1 MRSQLR
7 RPASSPG
14 MTPRAGRRRPRRA
27 PTLNTVNALAQ
38 VIAGRDAAPAWRSA
52 ATRRAAYA
60 AAAAGWALLAAAAIA
75 EVAAG
80 VRGPHGPHGTGLAG
94 WLAGTLAVGAALLLT
109 PRFPLAAWRL
119 AWLAVLIAPLI
130 PSQNRVDTGY
140 YTILA
145 IVYVVAALR
154 YGPPRLWWLAV
165 LTLIP
170 VWLWTGPDWT
180 YPIRL
185 TVALAVLT
193 AALYGIRAWRGD
205 RQRLAAQTQLN
216 RHQRERTAVL
226 EERARIAREL
236 HDVVAHHMSMIAVQA
251 ETAPYRLAAKPGAE
265 TLPEPVSE
273 EFAALGQAAREALIE
288 MRRLLGVLR
297 TPDNSKKRGS
307 APTSAPTTAGTAAPA
322 KAAAEAHVEAQAETQ
337 AETRAAAA
345 LAPQPRLD
353 DVPEL
358 VATARRAGAAVTL
371 QMPGNGEQL
380 PASVGL
386 TAYRIVQESLSNAAR
401 HAPGARISVT
411 VDESPPYVRITVS
424 NEPPATGQPHADG
437 TTQPG
442 HGLAGMRERVTLLG
456 GRLRTGPE
464 PDGGFAVRAVLPMND
479 TAGPGEAP

>member
-1 MRSQLR
+1 
-7 RPASSPG
+7 
-14 MTPRAGRRRPRRA
+14 MTPRAGRRRPRRT
-27 PTLNTVNALAQ
+27 PTLNNVNALAQ
-38 VIAGRDAAPAWRSA
+38 VLAGRDAAPAWRSA
-52 ATRRAAYA
+52 ATRRLAYA
-60 AAAAGWALLAAAAIA
+60 AAAAGWALLAVIAIA
-75 EVAAG
+75 EVAVG
-80 VRGPHGPHGTGLAG
+80 IRGPHGPHGTDSAG
-94 WLAGTLAVGAALLLT
+94 WLAGTLVVAAALLLT
-109 PRFPLAAWRL
+109 PRFPLMAWRL
-119 AWLAVLIAPLI
+119 AWLAVLVAPLI
-130 PSQNRVDTGY
+130 PGQNRVDTGY
-140 YTILA
+140 YTILT

-185 TVALAVLT
+185 TIALAVLT
-193 AALYGIRAWRGD
+193 AGLYGVRAWRGD
-205 RQRLAAQTQLN
+205 RQRLAAQTQLT
-216 RHQRERTAVL
+216 RHQRERNAVL

-307 APTSAPTTAGTAAPA
+307 APTTAGTETPA
-322 KAAAEAHVEAQAETQ
+322 EAQAPPA
-337 AETRAAAA
+337 AEVAA

-353 DVPEL
+353 DIPEL
-358 VATARRAGAAVTL
+358 VATVRRAGAAVTL
-371 QMPGNGEQL
+371 QMPANGEPL

-411 VDESPPYVRITVS
+411 VDESPPSVRITVT

-437 TTQPG
+437 TG

-456 GRLRTGPE
+456 GQLRAGPE
-464 PDGGFAVRAVLPMND
+464 PDGGYAVRAVLPMND

>member
-1 MRSQLR
+1 M
-7 RPASSPG
+7 
-14 MTPRAGRRRPRRA
+14 
-27 PTLNTVNALAQ
+27 
-38 VIAGRDAAPAWRSA
+38 
-52 ATRRAAYA
+52 
-60 AAAAGWALLAAAAIA
+60 
-75 EVAAG
+75 
-80 VRGPHGPHGTGLAG
+80 
-94 WLAGTLAVGAALLLT
+94 
-109 PRFPLAAWRL
+109 
-119 AWLAVLIAPLI
+119 
-130 PSQNRVDTGY
+130 DTGY
-140 YTILA
+140 YIILT
-145 IVYVVAALR
+145 IVYVVAGLR

-185 TVALAVLT
+185 TIALAVLT
-193 AALYGIRAWRGD
+193 AGLYGIRAWGRD
-205 RQRLAAQTQLN
+205 RQRLAAQTQQT
-216 RHQRERTAVL
+216 RHQRERNAVL

-297 TPDNSKKRGS
+297 TPDNSKKRDS
-307 APTSAPTTAGTAAPA
+307 ARTTVGTESPA
-322 KAAAEAHVEAQAETQ
+322 ESPAETQ
-337 AETRAAAA
+337 AAAEVAA

-411 VDESPPYVRITVS
+411 VDESPPYVRITVT

-437 TTQPG
+437 TG

-456 GRLRTGPE
+456 GQLRAGPE
-464 PDGGFAVRAVLPMND
+464 PDGGYAVRAVLPMND

>member
-7 RPASSPG
+7 RPASYPG
-14 MTPRAGRRRPRRA
+14 MTPPAGRRRPRRA
-27 PTLNTVNALAQ
+27 PTLNNVNALAQ

-75 EVAAG
+75 EVAVG
-80 VRGPHGPHGTGLAG
+80 VRGPHGPHGTSLAG
-94 WLAGTLAVGAALLLT
+94 WLAGTLVVGAALLLT

-130 PSQNRVDTGY
+130 PGQNRVDTGY

-185 TVALAVLT
+185 TIALAVLT

-216 RHQRERTAVL
+216 RHQRERNAVL

-251 ETAPYRLAAKPGAE
+251 ETAPYRLAAKPGAT

-273 EFAALGQAAREALIE
+273 EFAALGQAAREALTE

-307 APTSAPTTAGTAAPA
+307 APTTAGTEAPA
-322 KAAAEAHVEAQAETQ
+322 EAQVETQAETQ
-337 AETRAAAA
+337 AGTQAGAQVAAA

-358 VATARRAGAAVTL
+358 IATARRAGAAVIL

-456 GRLRTGPE
+456 GQLRAGPE

>member
-1 MRSQLR
+1 
-7 RPASSPG
+7 
-14 MTPRAGRRRPRRA
+14 
-27 PTLNTVNALAQ
+27 VNALAQ
-38 VIAGRDAAPAWRSA
+38 VLVGRDAAPAWRSA

-60 AAAAGWALLAAAAIA
+60 AAAAGWAVLAAAAIA

-80 VRGPHGPHGTGLAG
+80 VRGPHGPHGPGLVG
-94 WLAGTLAVGAALLLT
+94 WLAGTLAVGAALLLA

-140 YTILA
+140 YTILT

-185 TVALAVLT
+185 TIALAVLT

-205 RQRLAAQTQLN
+205 RQRLAAQTQLT
-216 RHQRERTAVL
+216 RHQRERNAVL

-265 TLPEPVSE
+265 ILPEPVAE

-307 APTSAPTTAGTAAPA
+307 APATAGT
-322 KAAAEAHVEAQAETQ
+322 EALAEAQAETQ
-337 AETRAAAA
+337 AEAQAETRAGALAAAA

-386 TAYRIVQESLSNAAR
+386 TAYRVVQESLSNAAR

-411 VDESPPYVRITVS
+411 VDESPPYVRITVT

-437 TTQPG
+437 TG

-456 GRLRTGPE
+456 GQLRAGPE
-464 PDGGFAVRAVLPMND
+464 PGGGFAVRAVLPMND
-479 TAGPGEAP
+479 AAGPGAAS

>member
-1 MRSQLR
+1 M
-7 RPASSPG
+7 
-14 MTPRAGRRRPRRA
+14 
-27 PTLNTVNALAQ
+27 
-38 VIAGRDAAPAWRSA
+38 
-52 ATRRAAYA
+52 AYA
-60 AAAAGWALLAAAAIA
+60 AAAAGWALIAVAAIA

-80 VRGPHGPHGTGLAG
+80 IRGPHGPDLAG
-94 WLAGTLAVGAALLLT
+94 WLAGTLVVGAALLIT

-140 YTILA
+140 YTVLT
-145 IVYVVAALR
+145 IVYVVAGLR

-170 VWLWTGPDWT
+170 VWLWTGPDWA
-180 YPIRL
+180 YPIRD
-185 TVALAVLT
+185 TISLAVLT
-193 AALYGIRAWRGD
+193 AALYGIRAWGRD
-205 RQRLAAQTQLN
+205 RQRLATATQQT
-216 RHQRERTAVL
+216 RHQRERNAVL

-251 ETAPYRLAAKPGAE
+251 ETAPYRLAAKPGAAS
-265 TLPEPVSE
+265 LPEPVTE

-297 TPDNSKKRGS
+297 TPDNSKKRDS
-307 APTSAPTTAGTAAPA
+307 ASILRET
-322 KAAAEAHVEAQAETQ
+322 EATPETEAQV
-337 AETRAAAA
+337 AAA

-358 VATARRAGAAVTL
+358 VATARRAGALATL
-371 QMPGNGEQL
+371 QMPDNSKRL

-411 VDESPPYVRITVS
+411 VEEAPPYVRITVA
-424 NEPPATGQPHADG
+424 NEPPATSQPPANG
-437 TTQPG
+437 TGQPG
-442 HGLAGMRERVTLLG
+442 HGLAGMRERVALLG
-456 GRLRTGPE
+456 GQLRAGPE
-464 PDGGFAVRAVLPMND
+464 PDGGFAVRAVLPMD
-479 TAGPGEAP
+479 EADEK

>member
-1 MRSQLR
+1 
-7 RPASSPG
+7 
-14 MTPRAGRRRPRRA
+14 MTPRAGRRRPRRT
-27 PTLNTVNALAQ
+27 PTLNNVNALAQ
-38 VIAGRDAAPAWRSA
+38 VLAGRDAAPAWRSA
-52 ATRRAAYA
+52 ATRRLAYA
-60 AAAAGWALLAAAAIA
+60 AAAAGWALLAVIAIA
-75 EVAAG
+75 EVAVG
-80 VRGPHGPHGTGLAG
+80 IRGPHGPHGTDSAG
-94 WLAGTLAVGAALLLT
+94 WLAGTLVVAAALLLT
-109 PRFPLAAWRL
+109 PRFPLMAWRL
-119 AWLAVLIAPLI
+119 AWLAVLVAPLI
-130 PSQNRVDTGY
+130 PGQNRVDTGY
-140 YTILA
+140 YTILT

-185 TVALAVLT
+185 TIALAVLT
-193 AALYGIRAWRGD
+193 AGLYGVRAWRGD
-205 RQRLAAQTQLN
+205 RQRLAAQTQLT
-216 RHQRERTAVL
+216 RHQRERNAVL

-307 APTSAPTTAGTAAPA
+307 AQTTAGTEAPA
-322 KAAAEAHVEAQAETQ
+322 EAQAPPA
-337 AETRAAAA
+337 AEVAA

-353 DVPEL
+353 DIPEL
-358 VATARRAGAAVTL
+358 VATVRRAGAAVTL
-371 QMPGNGEQL
+371 QMPANGEQL

-411 VDESPPYVRITVS
+411 VDESPPSVRITVT

-437 TTQPG
+437 TG

-456 GRLRTGPE
+456 GQLRAGPE
-464 PDGGFAVRAVLPMND
+464 PDGGYAVRAVLPMND

>member
-1 MRSQLR
+1 
-7 RPASSPG
+7 
-14 MTPRAGRRRPRRA
+14 
-27 PTLNTVNALAQ
+27 VNALAQ
-38 VIAGRDAAPAWRSA
+38 VLAGRDGPPAWQSA
-52 ATRRAAYA
+52 AGRRAAYA
-60 AAAAGWALLAAAAIA
+60 TAAAGWALLAAIAIA

-80 VRGPHGPHGTGLAG
+80 VRGPHGAHGADQAS
-94 WLAGTLAVGAALLLT
+94 WLAGTLIVGAALLLT

-119 AWLAVLIAPLI
+119 AWLAATFAPLI
-130 PSQNRVDTGY
+130 PGQNRVDTGY
-140 YTILA
+140 YTVLT
-145 IVYVVAALR
+145 IVYVVAGLR

-165 LTLIP
+165 FTLIP

-180 YPIRL
+180 YPIRP
-185 TVALAVLT
+185 TIGLAVLT
-193 AALYGIRAWRGD
+193 AALCGIRAWRGD
-205 RQRLAAQTQLN
+205 RQRLAAQTQLT
-216 RHQRERTAVL
+216 RHQRERNAVL

-265 TLPEPVSE
+265 TLPEPVTE

-297 TPDNSKKRGS
+297 TPDNSKKRDS
-307 APTSAPTTAGTAAPA
+307 APATAGTEAPA
-322 KAAAEAHVEAQAETQ
+322 QTPAQAPAQTPAEVAAEAQVEAQ
-337 AETRAAAA
+337 AAA

-371 QMPGNGEQL
+371 QMPGNGERL

-386 TAYRIVQESLSNAAR
+386 TAYRIVQESLSNATR

-411 VDESPPYVRITVS
+411 VDESPPYVRITVT

-437 TTQPG
+437 TG

-456 GRLRTGPE
+456 GQLRAGPE
-464 PDGGFAVRAVLPMND
+464 TGGGFAVRAVLPMSD
-479 TAGPGEAP
+479 AAGPGAAS

>member
-1 MRSQLR
+1 
-7 RPASSPG
+7 
-14 MTPRAGRRRPRRA
+14 
-27 PTLNTVNALAQ
+27 VNALAQ
-38 VIAGRDAAPAWRSA
+38 VLAGRDAAPAWRSA
-52 ATRRAAYA
+52 ATRRTAYA

-80 VRGPHGPHGTGLAG
+80 IRGPHGPHGTGLAG
-94 WLAGTLAVGAALLLT
+94 WLAGTLVVGAALLLT

-145 IVYVVAALR
+145 IGYAVAALR
-154 YGPPRLWWLAV
+154 YGPPRLWWLAI

-185 TVALAVLT
+185 TIALAVLT
-193 AALYGIRAWRGD
+193 AALYGISAWRGD
-205 RQRLAAQTQLN
+205 RQRLAAQTQLT
-216 RHQRERTAVL
+216 RRQRERNAVL

-251 ETAPYRLAAKPGAE
+251 ETAPYRLAAKPGAD

-297 TPDNSKKRGS
+297 TPDNSKKRAS
-307 APTSAPTTAGTAAPA
+307 ATVPGIGATAGAQ
-322 KAAAEAHVEAQAETQ
+322 AAAWAEAAADAQV
-337 AETRAAAA
+337 AAA

-371 QMPGNGEQL
+371 QMPDNAEKL

-411 VDESPPYVRITVS
+411 IEQAPPYVQITVT
-424 NEPPATGQPHADG
+424 NEPPATGQPPANG
-437 TTQPG
+437 TG
-442 HGLAGMRERVTLLG
+442 HGLAGMRERVALLG
-456 GRLRTGPE
+456 GQLRAGPE
-464 PDGGFAVRAVLPMND
+464 PDGGFAVRADLPMD
-479 TAGPGEAP
+479 EAAEK

>member
-1 MRSQLR
+1 
-7 RPASSPG
+7 
-14 MTPRAGRRRPRRA
+14 
-27 PTLNTVNALAQ
+27 VNALAQ
-38 VIAGRDAAPAWRSA
+38 VLAGRDGAPVWQSA
-52 ATRRAAYA
+52 AGRRAAYA
-60 AAAAGWALLAAAAIA
+60 AAAAGWALLAAIAIA

-80 VRGPHGPHGTGLAG
+80 VTGPHGPRGAGQAG
-94 WLAGTLAVGAALLLT
+94 WLAGTLIVGAALLLT

-119 AWLAVLIAPLI
+119 AWLAACVAPLI
-130 PSQNRVDTGY
+130 PGQNRVDTGY
-140 YTILA
+140 YTVLT
-145 IVYVVAALR
+145 IVYVVAGLR

-180 YPIRL
+180 YPIR
-185 TVALAVLT
+185 TTIGLAVLT
-193 AALYGIRAWRGD
+193 AALYLIRAWLGD
-205 RQRLAAQTQLN
+205 RHRLAAATQQT
-216 RHQRERTAVL
+216 RHQRERNAVL

-251 ETAPYRLAAKPGAE
+251 ETAPYRLAAKPGAA

-297 TPDNSKKRGS
+297 TPDNSKKRAS
-307 APTSAPTTAGTAAPA
+307 TLTSAPPTA
-322 KAAAEAHVEAQAETQ
+322 EV
-337 AETRAAAA
+337 AA

-371 QMPGNGEQL
+371 QMPGDGEQL

-411 VDESPPYVRITVS
+411 VDESPPYVRITVT

-437 TTQPG
+437 TAQPG

-456 GRLRTGPE
+456 GQLRAGPE

>member
-1 MRSQLR
+1 
-7 RPASSPG
+7 

-27 PTLNTVNALAQ
+27 PTLNNVNALAQ
-38 VIAGRDAAPAWRSA
+38 VLADRDAAPVWRSA
-52 ATRRAAYA
+52 ATRRVAYA
-60 AAAAGWALLAAAAIA
+60 AAAAGWALLAVIAIA

-80 VRGPHGPHGTGLAG
+80 IRGPHGPHGTDLAG
-94 WLAGTLAVGAALLLT
+94 WLAGTLVVAAALLLT
-109 PRFPLAAWRL
+109 PRFPLTAWRL
-119 AWLAVLIAPLI
+119 AWLAVLVAPLI
-130 PSQNRVDTGY
+130 PGQNRVDTGY
-140 YTILA
+140 YIILT
-145 IVYVVAALR
+145 IVYVVVGLR

-170 VWLWTGPDWT
+170 VWLWTGPDWA
-180 YPIRL
+180 YPIRV
-185 TVALAVLT
+185 TIGLAVLT
-193 AALYGIRAWRGD
+193 AALYGIRAWLGD
-205 RQRLAAQTQLN
+205 RQRLAVQTQQT
-216 RHQRERTAVL
+216 RHHRERNAVL

-307 APTSAPTTAGTAAPA
+307 APTTAGTEAPA
-322 KAAAEAHVEAQAETQ
+322 EAQAATESPAETQ
-337 AETRAAAA
+337 AAAEAAA

-371 QMPGNGEQL
+371 QMPGDGEQL

-411 VDESPPYVRITVS
+411 VDESPPYVRIDVT

-437 TTQPG
+437 TG

-456 GRLRTGPE
+456 GQLRAGPE
-464 PDGGFAVRAVLPMND
+464 PDGGFAVRAVLPMTD
-479 TAGPGEAP
+479 TARPGEAP

>member
-1 MRSQLR
+1 
-7 RPASSPG
+7 
-14 MTPRAGRRRPRRA
+14 MTPPAGRRRPRRA
-27 PTLNTVNALAQ
+27 PTLKTVNALAQ
-38 VIAGRDAAPAWRSA
+38 VLAGRDAAPAWRSA
-52 ATRRAAYA
+52 AARRTAYA
-60 AAAAGWALLAAAAIA
+60 AAAAGWVLLAAAAIA

-80 VRGPHGPHGTGLAG
+80 IRGPHGPHGADLAG

-109 PRFPLAAWRL
+109 PRFPLWAWRL
-119 AWLAVLIAPLI
+119 AWLAAVIAPLI
-130 PSQNRVDTGY
+130 PGQNRVDTGY
-140 YTILA
+140 YTILT
-145 IVYVVAALR
+145 IVFVVAGLR

-185 TVALAVLT
+185 TIGLTVLT

-205 RQRLAAQTQLN
+205 RQRLAAAAQLT
-216 RHQRERTAVL
+216 RRQRERNAVL

-251 ETAPYRLAAKPGAE
+251 ETAPYRLAAKPGAKA
-265 TLPEPVSE
+265 LPEPVSE
-273 EFAALGQAAREALIE
+273 EFAALGQTAREALIE

-297 TPDNSKKRGS
+297 IPDNSKKRDS
-307 APTSAPTTAGTAAPA
+307 AP
-322 KAAAEAHVEAQAETQ
+322 
-337 AETRAAAA
+337 AAA

-371 QMPGNGEQL
+371 QMPGHGEKL

-411 VDESPPYVRITVS
+411 IEEAPPYVRINVT
-424 NEPPATGQPHADG
+424 NEPPATGQPDADG
-437 TTQPG
+437 TWQPRPPGQPRRPRPPGENGQHG
-442 HGLAGMRERVTLLG
+442 HGLAGMRERVALLG
-456 GRLRTGPE
+456 GQLRAGPE
-464 PDGGFAVRAVLPMND
+464 PDGGFAVRAVLPMDD
-479 TAGPGEAP
+479 TAGTGEAP